1 MNGGGP
7 ASCAADEA
15 RYGGVAIVL
24 HWSVAAAIVCA
35 FPLGL
40 YLAELPASPRKSALL
55 VYHQWLGV
63 TVFALACV
71 RLAWRLTHRPPEL
84 PAFVPAWQRR
94 LARAVHRALYALV
107 LAVPLSGWAHG
118 AAAGAL
124 PLELRWLPLPGLGA
138 PDERLAAA
146 LKLVHQTL
154 NFALLALIVAH
165 VGAALKHHFV
175 DRDRLLAR
183 MLPEGRYLLGSS
195 GNGGRARR

>member
-1 MNGGGP
+1 MNGRGP
-7 ASCAADEA
+7 ASCAGDNA

-35 FPLGL
+35 FPLAL

-55 VYHQWLGV
+55 VFHQWLGAA
-63 TVFALACV
+63 VFALACV
-71 RLAWRLTHRPPEL
+71 RLAWRFTHRPPEL
-84 PAFVPAWQRR
+84 PAFVPAWQRGV
-94 LARAVHRALYALV
+94 ARAVHRALYGLV
-107 LAVPLSGWAHG
+107 LAVPLSGWAHS
-118 AAAGAL
+118 AAAGVL
-124 PLELRWLPLPGLGA
+124 PLELGWLAPPGLGA

-146 LKLVHQTL
+146 LKLVHQTF

-183 MLPEGRYLLGSS
+183 MLPERCHFLGSS
-195 GNGGRARR
+195 GSGGRARR